1 MSSIDG
7 TPWVE
12 RYRPQTLDDVS
23 HQTEVVS
30 TLKNAVET
38 GRLPHLLLYGPPG
51 SGKTSV
57 ALALCKELWHPSQ
70 WRRRV
75 LELNASDERGIS
87 VVREKIKQFASLSV
101 GTHTSGSASASK
113 KNWFGASG
121 SSSNDKSD
129 SNKASM
135 DTTMDDTV
143 KKKNDEKKY
152 PNPPFKVIILDEA
165 DTVTKDA
172 QAALRRIIEAHS
184 RITRFILIC
193 NYVTRIIEPLA
204 SRCAK
209 FRFQALPPATMKE
222 RVTTIAQAEGRK
234 NKSKNKNAVVV
245 TERQIDAVLAVSGGD
260 MRRAVT
266 SLQSVQALLAG
277 QGDTNTNRIVIDEAA
292 IYELAGL
299 PPDQVIETLYQ
310 SLLSNSFDTM
320 QIAVQN
326 VIADGY
332 SVQTLLQKLLEKF
345 IQTNDLD
352 ELGRAKLAIRIA
364 EAEDRMNDGAD
375 EYLQLMTVCGLAI
388 QCLFAADQKMKQ

>member
-1 MSSIDG
+1 MSSTDG

-101 GTHTSGSASASK
+101 GTGGSHTSGGAGSGSASK
-113 KNWFGASG
+113 KNWFGAAG
-121 SSSNDKSD
+121 SSGNDKSS

-135 DTTMDDTV
+135 DTTTDGIV
-143 KKKNDEKKY
+143 KKNNDEKKY

-172 QAALRRIIEAHS
+172 QAALRRIIVS
-184 RITRFILIC
+184 
-193 NYVTRIIEPLA
+193 
-204 SRCAK
+204 
-209 FRFQALPPATMKE
+209 
-222 RVTTIAQAEGRK
+222 TTIF
-234 NKSKNKNAVVV
+234 
-245 TERQIDAVLAVSGGD
+245 
-260 MRRAVT
+260 
-266 SLQSVQALLAG
+266 LLG
-277 QGDTNTNRIVIDEAA
+277 NFFEWDI
-292 IYELAGL
+292 LSS
-299 PPDQVIETLYQ
+299 DQPFF
-310 SLLSNSFDTM
+310 SLLF
-320 QIAVQN
+320 VL
-326 VIADGY
+326 V
-332 SVQTLLQKLLEKF
+332 EP
-345 IQTNDLD
+345 
-352 ELGRAKLAIRIA
+352 
-364 EAEDRMNDGAD
+364 
-375 EYLQLMTVCGLAI
+375 
-388 QCLFAADQKMKQ
+388 